1 MDLQQVEKAF
11 QKQAT
16 VVYNN
21 KKGSQIKKR
30 HVRPVGL
37 GYKIPREAQEGS
49 YVDKK
54 CPFTG
59 NVRIR

>member
-1 MDLQQVEKAF
+1 MEVAQVEKAF
-11 QKQAT
+11 QKQPT
-16 VVYNN
+16 VSYNN
-21 KKGSQIKKR
+21 KKGSAIKKKYI
-30 HVRPVGL
+30 RPVGL

-59 NVRIR
+59 HVRVR

>member
-1 MDLQQVEKAF
+1 MEHQTEKAF

-21 KKGSQIKKR
+21 KKGTSKKAR
-30 HVRPVGL
+30 YVRPVGL
-37 GYKIPREAQEGS
+37 GYKIPREAREGT
-49 YVDKK
+49 YIDKK

-59 NVRIR
+59 DVRIR